1 MVQVLQQQKWL
12 WNIPSPLRT
21 FAGSLIAAMKKD
33 VTGTKLKQLLEINS
47 PEIENTFPIARQI
60 SNANQLKDFIAEK
73 YSGSDAVY
81 EIVKELMRNGNEL
94 PLLSSV
100 SVAEISSYMQNVL
113 LRDTDQMSMAVALE
127 VRVPFLDYTLVEYV
141 LGIDDNFKEPVFPKK
156 LFVDSVGDLLPDE
169 VVHRKKMGFVFPWE
183 RWLNK
188 ELKSFCEQRILSL
201 AERGFI
207 NKKGL
212 LNRWGNFVAGKPGV
226 RWLDMWLCVVLEHW
240 LEQNEI
246 EY

>member
-1 MVQVLQQQKWL
+1 M

-21 FAGSLIAAMKKD
+21 VAGSLISAMKKD
-33 VTGTKLKQLLEINS
+33 VTGTKLKQILEINS
-47 PEIENTFPIARQI
+47 PDIENTFPIARQI
-60 SNANQLKDFIAEK
+60 SNANQLQDFISEK
-73 YSGSDAVY
+73 YTNTDAVY
-81 EIVKELMRNGNEL
+81 DIVKSLMRSGDKL
-94 PLLSSV
+94 PMLSSV

-127 VRVPFLDYTLVEYV
+127 VRVPFLDYKLVEYV
-141 LGIDDNFKEPVFPKK
+141 LGINDNFKEPVFPKK

-183 RWLNK
+183 RWLKK
-188 ELKSFCEQRILSL
+188 ELKSFCEQRIISL

-212 LNRWGNFVAGKPGV
+212 LTRWENFINEKPGV
-226 RWLDMWLCVVLEHW
+226 RWLDIWLCVVLEDW
-240 LEQNEI
+240 LVKNEM
-246 EY
+246 EYY